1 MATDGGPARREVV
14 RLALAQIDCALGD
27 VAENARRVRQALAAP
42 TARSADVVVFL
53 ELTLTGYSLGH
64 VDEDVSRAVADAEI
78 TGLAAETHDTAFV
91 VGFAEAGAVHTYN
104 SAVYVEGGRVL
115 HLHRKLYLPNYDIWE
130 ERKHFTAGSA
140 MRAFDTAFGRMA
152 ILLCSDAWQPA
163 LVALAVQDGAR
174 VLIVP
179 ANSTVRRPDIEEQ
192 WRDITRFY
200 ARTLQCYV
208 VFVNR
213 VGVKPDCA
221 SGAARTSTARRGS
234 SSPRRRGRSGAVV
247 RSADIDLAAVRRV
260 RREMPLLKKARLA
273 LLSREIERLA
283 AEGGDLSTAPAAP
296 RQVRGRGGCTVT
308 R

>member
-1 MATDGGPARREVV
+1 MATEGGRAGGEVV

-27 VAENARRVRQALAAP
+27 VAENARRVREALATP
-42 TARSADVVVFL
+42 TARSADVVVFP

-64 VDEDVSRAVADAEI
+64 VGEDVSRTVADPEI
-78 TGLAAETHDTAFV
+78 AGLATETDRTAFV
-91 VGFAEAGAVHTYN
+91 VGFAEAGPMHTYN
-104 SAVYVEGGRVL
+104 SAAYVEGGRVL

-130 ERKHFTAGSA
+130 ERKHFTPGSA
-140 MRAFDTAFGRMA
+140 MRAFDTRFGRMA

-163 LVALAVQDGAR
+163 LASLAVQDGAR

-179 ANSTVRRPDIEEQ
+179 TCSTVRRPDIEEH

-213 VGVKPDCA
+213 VGVEP
-221 SGAARTSTARRGS
+221 GLRFWGGS
-234 SSPRRRGRSGAVV
+234 HVYGPEGDLIAEAPREEPALL
-247 RSADIDLAAVRRV
+247 SADLDLAAVRRA
-260 RREMPLLKKARLA
+260 RREMPLVKEARLG

-283 AEGGDLSTAPAAP
+283 AEGGDL
-296 RQVRGRGGCTVT
+296 
-308 R
+308 

>member
-1 MATDGGPARREVV
+1 MATDGGRARSEVV

-27 VAENARRVRQALAAP
+27 VAENARRVRQTLAAP
-42 TARSADVVVFL
+42 MARSADVVVFP
-53 ELTLTGYSLGH
+53 ELTLTGYALGY
-64 VDEDVSRAVADAEI
+64 VGEDVSRAVTDAEI
-78 TGLAAETHDTAFV
+78 AGLATETDRTALV
-91 VGFAEAGAVHTYN
+91 VGFAEAGRVHTYN

-130 ERKHFTAGSA
+130 ERKHFTPGSA
-140 MRAFDTAFGRMA
+140 MRAFDTGFGRMA

-163 LVALAVQDGAR
+163 LAVLAVQDGAR

-213 VGVKPDCA
+213 VGVEP
-221 SGAARTSTARRGS
+221 GLRFWGGS
-234 SSPRRRGRSGAVV
+234 HVYGPEGELVAEAPRDEPALL
-247 RSADIDLAAVRRV
+247 SADLDLAAVRRV
-260 RREMPLLKKARLA
+260 RREMPLLKEARLG

-283 AEGGDLSTAPAAP
+283 AEGGDL
-296 RQVRGRGGCTVT
+296 
-308 R
+308 